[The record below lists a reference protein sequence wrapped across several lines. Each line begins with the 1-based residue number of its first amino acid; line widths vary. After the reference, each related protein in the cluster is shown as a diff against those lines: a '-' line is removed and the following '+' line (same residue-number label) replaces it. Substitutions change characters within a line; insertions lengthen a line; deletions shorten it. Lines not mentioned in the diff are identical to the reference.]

1 MNEFYL
7 IAGMAAITFAIR
19 YGLLALGGRIR
30 LSSKL
35 TQLLR
40 YIPPAVLTAIVVPAV
55 LMPTGNELQITPTN
69 ARLVG
74 AIVAVL
80 VSYKTKNLLLTIG
93 LGMLSFFLWQWF
105 LQSSFH

>member
-19 YGLLALGGRIR
+19 YGLLGISGRIR
-30 LSSKL
+30 LSEKL

-55 LMPTGNELQITPTN
+55 LMPTGDTLLIAPTN

-93 LGMLSFFLWQWF
+93 LGMLSFFLWQWA
-105 LQSSFH
+105 LQSGQ